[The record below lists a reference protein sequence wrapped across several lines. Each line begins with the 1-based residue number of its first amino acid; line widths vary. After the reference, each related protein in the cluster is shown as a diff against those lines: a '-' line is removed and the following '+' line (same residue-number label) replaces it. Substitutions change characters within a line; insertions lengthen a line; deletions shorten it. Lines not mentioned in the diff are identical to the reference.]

1 MSSQEG
7 RGGGDGGA
15 EFSSLKKF
23 KIPQRLSIPIGSL

>member
-1 MSSQEG
+1 MGSQEG
-7 RGGGDGGA
+7 RGGDGGA